1 MTPEYAAAIIR
12 SVVANRM
19 KENLTNEGHGRLYRY
34 VMGLRRKDINKK
46 KIVLSQTSMG
56 IAESSPEHP
65 SEAFVCFWV
74 LMNKPTTS
82 KDIMINEATGI
93 VQTLTGAVVGSFAGT
108 GHFGGGFQ
116 RAWEMK
122 SGVDD
127 ITGTAGLANTARTR
141 GAGISEGLN
150 KAWRAG
156 MWDHVVGTRSEFTF
170 ALDEALVFG
179 CAAIS
184 GPIENWV
191 ADLRMWPDR
200 DTLVRYIAHA
210 ESKGVGTPA
219 ARQYIR
225 SLCTQLQFRRSDFS
239 SS

>member
-19 KENLTNEGHGRLYRY
+19 KENLTKEGHGRIYRY
-34 VMGLRRKDINKK
+34 LMGLRRKDINKK
-46 KIVLSQTSMG
+46 KIVLSQTNMG

-82 KDIMINEATGI
+82 TDIMVNEATGV

-108 GHFGGGFQ
+108 GHFGSGFQ
-116 RAWEMK
+116 KVSEMK
-122 SGVDD
+122 SAVGDV
-127 ITGTAGLANTARTR
+127 TGTAGLAKTAWTG
-141 GAGISEGLN
+141 GAGINEGLN

-156 MWDHVVGTRSEFTF
+156 MWDHVTGTRSEFTF
-170 ALDEALVFG
+170 ALDEALVGG

-184 GPIENWV
+184 GPIEDWV
-191 ADLRMWPDR
+191 VDMRMWPDR
-200 DTLVRYIAHA
+200 DTLLSFIGYA
-210 ESKGVGTPA
+210 ENKGVDTPA

-225 SLCTQLQFRRSDFS
+225 GLCTQLQWRRSDFS